1 MKGGLKTPKGNQ
13 GLLYLPE
20 PRSLWAALTCRK
32 KRSASAALPAAM
44 HWKDAFWP
52 ALTSTSPRR
61 EKWGAFAV
69 GKQAEPQHELGLR
82 ALQAGAKATLIL
94 MSKWTGTHHRD
105 S

>member
-13 GLLYLPE
+13 GPLYLPE
-20 PRSLWAALTCRK
+20 SVRATLTCRK

-61 EKWGAFAV
+61 EK
-69 GKQAEPQHELGLR
+69 
-82 ALQAGAKATLIL
+82 
-94 MSKWTGTHHRD
+94 
-105 S
+105 